1 MFSMP
6 ILDVAIGL
14 SFFYLLLGLICT
26 TVNEM
31 INAKLK
37 MRAKLVDQGVDRLL
51 GGDNNLK
58 SELYK
63 HPLIRSM
70 VQSDDHI
77 CPSYIPAARFSKAL
91 LDIITGAGK

>member
-31 INAKLK
+31 I
-37 MRAKLVDQGVDRLL
+37 
-51 GGDNNLK
+51 
-58 SELYK
+58 
-63 HPLIRSM
+63 
-70 VQSDDHI
+70 
-77 CPSYIPAARFSKAL
+77 
-91 LDIITGAGK
+91 AG